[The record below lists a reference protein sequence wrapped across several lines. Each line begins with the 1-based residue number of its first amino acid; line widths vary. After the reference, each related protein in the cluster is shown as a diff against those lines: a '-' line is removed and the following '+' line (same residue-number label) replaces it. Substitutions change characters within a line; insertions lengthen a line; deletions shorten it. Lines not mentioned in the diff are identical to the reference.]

1 MTGVRA
7 KRISNMESKWAA
19 CSVGVGG
26 TERPERL
33 AGPSL
38 LPAPR
43 PLGSPQGFHLL
54 LHAANNRCPI
64 LVCLVTVLC
73 NLTLI
78 CTVFTSPSCC

>member
-38 LPAPR
+38 PPAPWGL
-43 PLGSPQGFHLL
+43 PKAFTFCSMLQTT
-54 LHAANNRCPI
+54 AAQY
-64 LVCLVTVLC
+64 LSVW
-73 NLTLI
+73 
-78 CTVFTSPSCC
+78 